1 MKKLL
6 LSAVCIFALQNL
18 ALAADADVAS
28 SIPPPITKAV
38 DVKTSDGKD
47 AGKVILTQTK
57 EGVLLHL
64 DLKNLTPG
72 EHAYHIHEKGIC
84 DAPKFEGAGGHL
96 NPEGHPHGY
105 MQENGPHDGDMP
117 NIFVAQDGTVN
128 AHILNTR
135 VSLDPEDTSR
145 RGQLM
150 NADGS
155 AIVVHAGPDDYST
168 QPTGAAG
175 DRVAC
180 GIIAPVK

>member
-38 DVKTSDGKD
+38 
-47 AGKVILTQTK
+47 
-57 EGVLLHL
+57 